1 MREKGGKNK
10 RIFKEIKIP
19 TTKGKNEK
27 ERQVS
32 KKDRKVRTRIIKR
45 VGTKYVQI
53 GNGPNRLRRLV

>member
-19 TTKGKNEK
+19 ITKGKNEK

-32 KKDRKVRTRIIKR
+32 KKDRKVRARIIKR